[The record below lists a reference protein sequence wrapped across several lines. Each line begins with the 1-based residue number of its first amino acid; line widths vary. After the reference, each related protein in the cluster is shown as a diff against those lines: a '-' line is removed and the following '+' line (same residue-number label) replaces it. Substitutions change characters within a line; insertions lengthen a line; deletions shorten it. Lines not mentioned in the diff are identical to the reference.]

1 MHSIYFHF
9 EIRKKKEFLI
19 NNDKK
24 KSISWK
30 MKLFKSISKTYIY
43 CKKKKKRKNVYSE
56 FYFNRLLSSK
66 KSRKFC
72 SLTRDSRQVK
82 YRNNRKSG
90 VFNYQK
96 KPHDRYPVENKISAR
111 VILFVECR
119 SIGCNRGLV
128 EHRFV
133 WSAEQ
138 SPFFFFFPPPIHVN
152 PYQRASLKQPSES
165 VTA

>member
-24 KSISWK
+24 KVFLKKWNFLSLYLKRTS
-30 MKLFKSISKTYIY
+30 TV
-43 CKKKKKRKNVYSE
+43 KKKKKNVYSE

-138 SPFFFFFPPPIHVN
+138 SPFFFFFLLRSTLIRINAPRWNNH
-152 PYQRASLKQPSES
+152 LK
-165 VTA
+165 A

>member
-24 KSISWK
+24 KVFLEKWNFLSLHLKRTS
-30 MKLFKSISKTYIY
+30 TV
-43 CKKKKKRKNVYSE
+43 KKKKKNVYSE

-96 KPHDRYPVENKISAR
+96 KTA
-111 VILFVECR
+111 R
-119 SIGCNRGLV
+119 SIPRREQDKRARNSLCRVQKHWLQSGSGRASIRLKRGTIT
-128 EHRFV
+128 F
-133 WSAEQ
+133 
-138 SPFFFFFPPPIHVN
+138 FFFFFPPPIHVN